1 MGITGVSSR
10 YRTVLPHWISPSMG
24 ITAFFS
30 WFPGFLI
37 HILVSAMKLFVYEH
51 ITGGG
56 LAETPLPSSLADEGK
71 AMLRAVLADLAGVV
85 GVSLVAT
92 VDARLERSLSPGLE
106 GRVELVAAGTRVESR
121 EQFDRLAAH
130 SDGCLIIAPE
140 TDGALLER
148 TLRAREL
155 GARVLGSS
163 AAAIRMAS
171 DKLEVAHRLA
181 AHGIPCL
188 RAVSYRRDVPPPFPP
203 PWVLKPRA
211 GAGSTDSY
219 LLADL
224 ADQIDLKDAILTPY
238 IAGVAASVLVIVGE
252 REVFPLA
259 PAEQRLSEDDRPRYL
274 GGIVPFPFEAR
285 SSDAEARAIRLA
297 RRAIDAVSGLAG
309 FVGVDLILG
318 RESGPDSVDT
328 VVEINPR
335 LTTSYVG
342 LRALA
347 RENLAERGLEAM
359 LGQPVGPIGWREGE
373 VRFSASGEVHE
384 GARA

>member
-1 MGITGVSSR
+1 
-10 YRTVLPHWISPSMG
+10 
-24 ITAFFS
+24 
-30 WFPGFLI
+30 
-37 HILVSAMKLFVYEH
+37 MKLFVYEH

-71 AMLRAVLADLAGVV
+71 AMLRAVLADLAGVF

-92 VDARLERSLSPGLE
+92 VDARLARSISTGLE
-106 GRVELVAAGTRVESR
+106 GRIEFVAARTRAESR
-121 EQFDRLAAH
+121 EQFDRLAAR

-155 GARVLGSS
+155 GARVFGPS
-163 AAAIRMAS
+163 AAAIQMAS
-171 DKLEVAHRLA
+171 DKVELAHRLA
-181 AHGIPCL
+181 ARGIPCL
-188 RAVSYRRDVPPPFPP
+188 RAVPYRRDVPPPFPP
-203 PWVLKPRA
+203 PWVLKPRV

-219 LLADL
+219 RLADL
-224 ADQIDLKDAILTPY
+224 ADQIDLEDAILTPY
-238 IAGVAASVLVIVGE
+238 VSGLAASVLVIVGE
-252 REVFPLA
+252 REVFPLV
-259 PAEQRLSEDDRPRYL
+259 PGEQTLSEGDRLRYL
-274 GGIVPFPFEAR
+274 GGVVPLPFEAR
-285 SSDAEARAIRLA
+285 SSDAQTRAIRLA
-297 RRAIDAVSGLAG
+297 RRAIGAVPGLAG

-318 RESGPDSVDT
+318 RESGPNSVDT

-347 RENLAERGLEAM
+347 RENLAERWLEAM
-359 LGQPVGPIGWREGE
+359 LGQPVGPIGWRDGE

>member
-1 MGITGVSSR
+1 
-10 YRTVLPHWISPSMG
+10 
-24 ITAFFS
+24 
-30 WFPGFLI
+30 
-37 HILVSAMKLFVYEH
+37 MKLFVYEH

-71 AMLRAVLADLAGVV
+71 AMLRAVLVDLAGVV
-85 GVSLVAT
+85 GVTLVAT
-92 VDARLERSLSPGLE
+92 VDARLARSLSPGLE
-106 GRVELVAAGTRVESR
+106 GRVEFVTARTRAESR
-121 EQFDRLAAH
+121 EHFDRLAAH

-163 AAAIRMAS
+163 AAAIQMAS
-171 DKLEVAHRLA
+171 DKLEVALRLA

-188 RAVSYRRDVPPPFPP
+188 RAVPYRRDVPPPFPP

-224 ADQIDLKDAILTPY
+224 ADQIDLEDAILTPY
-238 IAGVAASVLVIVGE
+238 VAGCAASVLVIVGE

-259 PAEQRLSEDDRPRYL
+259 PAEQRLSEDDRLRYL
-274 GGIVPFPFEAR
+274 GGVVPLPVEEG
-285 SSDAEARAIRLA
+285 SSNVQSRAIRLA
-297 RRAIDAVSGLAG
+297 RRAISTVPGLAG

-318 RESGPDSVDT
+318 RESGSPTDPFPVDT

-347 RENLAERGLEAM
+347 RENLAERWLEAM
-359 LGQPVGPIGWREGE
+359 LGQPVGPIGWRDGE